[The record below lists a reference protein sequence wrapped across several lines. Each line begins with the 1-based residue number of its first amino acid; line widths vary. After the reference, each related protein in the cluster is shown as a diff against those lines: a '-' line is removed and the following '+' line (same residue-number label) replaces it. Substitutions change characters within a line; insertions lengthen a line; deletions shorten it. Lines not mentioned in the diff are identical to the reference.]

1 MSNNRKLVFKNNS
14 SNKKQ
19 TISVP
24 TIDTS
29 LLADRERLVC
39 LFDKIVTEEKVLL
52 GVNTLIYNE
61 NNTFEINYDILI
73 GDKERFILVKYIRE
87 DDSIQSTE
95 EAFRETQQGSSK
107 AQQYSN
113 IKINSTGNQ
122 FFNTNKIIKA
132 NNIINSVCTDGL
144 YIDTVTNYEILLKQT
159 MYNKTILNY
168 LDDFLVYYKPTDNVT
183 KENIEVFN
191 NLFIPNVSNYP
202 YQLKSNFYGV
212 DNNFASNKF
221 WVLPVQFKNEGI
233 TYDWKVYRGSTFEG
247 LGMNEQPTNEKFEN
261 IIAEKLSRFRPKDPI
276 FVEAESANIGKCK
289 IPHEFYNQM
298 KVSKRIEIIRSES
311 NRLNELIQTYSIFSK
326 EELKEAVFRIKKRL
340 GPQRTKL
347 ATLSIEQKKWDVVC
361 KAVLEYYDK
370 CYEYEKVGKENIK
383 TLDLTDMSYDSEMI
397 YLINNIL

>member
-1 MSNNRKLVFKNNS
+1 MYFKREELEKFRSFKGLLIDVRSPNEYYKGHMPNSINIPLFNNDERAIVGTIYNKHGKEKAVIEGLKLIEKKIEDFLNILFETINSHQKNNTKYS
-14 SNKKQ
+14 KESIIKIYCARGGMRSLSTSWLLEKFNFKTLTLKGGYKKYRQWALNKFTKKWNLVVIGGKTGTGKTRLIKLLEKNKYQ
-19 TISVP
+19 TI
-24 TIDTS
+24 D
-29 LLADRERLVC
+29 LE
-39 LFDKIVTEEKVLL
+39 
-52 GVNTLIYNE
+52 GV
-61 NNTFEINYDILI
+61 
-73 GDKERFILVKYIRE
+73 
-87 DDSIQSTE
+87 
-95 EAFRETQQGSSK
+95 
-107 AQQYSN
+107 
-113 IKINSTGNQ
+113 
-122 FFNTNKIIKA
+122 
-132 NNIINSVCTDGL
+132 
-144 YIDTVTNYEILLKQT
+144 
-159 MYNKTILNY
+159 
-168 LDDFLVYYKPTDNVT
+168 
-183 KENIEVFN
+183 
-191 NLFIPNVSNYP
+191 
-202 YQLKSNFYGV
+202 
-212 DNNFASNKF
+212 ASH
-221 WVLPVQFKNEGI
+221 
-233 TYDWKVYRGSTFEG
+233 RGSTFGG

-311 NRLNELIQTYSIFSK
+311 NRLDELIKTYSIFSK